1 VALAALLKAAQAP
14 WPVRHVR
21 LAAVL
26 ALEPR
31 LMTPLLDA
39 QDALDW
45 QRLVGEE
52 ARPLPGAVLSFIPRA
67 NQAWGGA
74 VRFLRSSGYLI
85 EDLGA
90 GTWAK
95 GAELDVPAAEWAEGR
110 AQMILVFLQARG
122 QDFDRVIRELP
133 DEIGGWIEAAA

>member
-1 VALAALLKAAQAP
+1 
-14 WPVRHVR
+14 
-21 LAAVL
+21 
-26 ALEPR
+26 
-31 LMTPLLDA
+31 M
-39 QDALDW
+39 
-45 QRLVGEE
+45 
-52 ARPLPGAVLSFIPRA
+52 
-67 NQAWGGA
+67 
-74 VRFLRSSGYLI
+74 RFLRSSGYLI

-133 DEIGGWIEAAA
+133 DEIGDGLKPQPDMFQQQLCLTRRHRCMSHVYG

>member
-1 VALAALLKAAQAP
+1 
-14 WPVRHVR
+14 
-21 LAAVL
+21 
-26 ALEPR
+26 R

>member
-1 VALAALLKAAQAP
+1 
-14 WPVRHVR
+14 
-21 LAAVL
+21 
-26 ALEPR
+26 
-31 LMTPLLDA
+31 MTPLLDT

-45 QRLVGEE
+45 QRLIGEE
-52 ARPLPGAVLSFIPRA
+52 ARPFSGAVLSFIPRV
-67 NQAWGGA
+67 NQAWGRA

-95 GAELDVPAAEWAEGR
+95 GVELDMPAAEWAEGR
-110 AQMILVFLQARG
+110 AQMILTFLQARG

-133 DEIGGWIEAAA
+133 DEIGGWIEATA